1 MNENTYGQISQCI
14 ILLLGCSARAACTVA
29 FHSIFVSSLFAFHR
43 WLNLFK
49 KLLIGLDRIIPLNLW
64 RKATWGLV
72 KFSALFW
79 LLIHWEYHH
88 ALTLSTLLVE
98 YPDTLHTTTCFSN
111 LSVCFSCPP
120 LSVVISASVTLLW
133 ADWTWCHCAGYVC
146 MKCGVETGKSN
157 KLPPIAIN
165 AQSPESIFLLSFPHS
180 PPPQCICHLFFL
192 HDSTHD

>member
-1 MNENTYGQISQCI
+1 MDRFLNVLYFFFIAQQEQPV
-14 ILLLGCSARAACTVA
+14 CTVA

-43 WLNLFK
+43 WLNLFNK
-49 KLLIGLDRIIPLNLW
+49 MLIGLDRIISLNLW

-79 LLIHWEYHH
+79 WPAHCSSIENITMLWHCQHSWLSI
-88 ALTLSTLLVE
+88 LTPFTPPLA
-98 YPDTLHTTTCFSN
+98 FQI
-111 LSVCFSCPP
+111 SVCFSCPP

-165 AQSPESIFLLSFPHS
+165 AQSPESIFSSH
-180 PPPQCICHLFFL
+180 PPPLNVSVIFS
-192 HDSTHD
+192 DSTHD